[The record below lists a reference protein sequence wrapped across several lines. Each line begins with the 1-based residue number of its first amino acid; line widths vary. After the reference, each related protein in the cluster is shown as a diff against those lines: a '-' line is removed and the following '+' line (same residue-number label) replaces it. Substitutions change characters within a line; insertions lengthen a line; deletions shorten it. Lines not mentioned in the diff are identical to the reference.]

1 MQPHAVATSELDKIN
16 KKEKSHHTH
25 KTPPTTNSRW
35 HHADA
40 RVHYTVLTQHPE
52 PATHTTT
59 TDGTHQPVR
68 HTQKGIMPQTPNN
81 APTYNQHSF
90 SYTWTLLR
98 MSQSTVSTLRPAD

>member
-52 PATHTTT
+52 PATNTTT
-59 TDGTHQPVR
+59 TVTSINQSGTHK
-68 HTQKGIMPQTPNN
+68 KGIMPQTPNN

-90 SYTWTLLR
+90 LYAWTLLR
-98 MSQSTVSTLRPAD
+98 MSQSTIQTLGTAD